1 MSSDEE
7 DIDLNDDNA
16 SQLETATDDGT
27 DAMELEGKIT
37 TTRAPYQRFYLFP
50 FP

>member
-7 DIDLNDDNA
+7 DIDLNEDNA

-37 TTRAPYQRFYLFP
+37 TTRYQRFYLFP